1 MSAPGAANVAAREAQ
16 ANAALRILQNKK
28 PVPEIDFTIHTMDD
42 GTTASTLERYSKGMS
57 TFHE

>member
-1 MSAPGAANVAAREAQ
+1 MSAPGAANVAARKAQ

-42 GTTASTLERYSKGMS
+42 GTTASTLERYSKG
-57 TFHE
+57 